1 MSFKEHQVLE
11 AGAAEERFALSAD
24 VHCSHDGSGLPVRLY
39 GGDLHI
45 RGDLDSE
52 RKPPHWPAHVIV
64 TGTSS
69 SDRTT
74 AEVIMAGGVLSY
86 GLYARGAALAAL
98 GTLDA
103 SARNR
108 TQRWVSSAGPAS
120 RGARPPDTESGPLPA
135 PAREDPAHDMTE
147 TDRTNRGE
155 SAAALL
161 QHIEELRDALAHA
174 VRLLSHSAG
183 REAADDPG
191 QAERLMTAAVHMTDL
206 LAPSPHRPQPRPRPS

>member
-1 MSFKEHQVLE
+1 MHEFFADADADAQAAARPPGSPRHSGRRHVSFKEHQVLE

-98 GTLDA
+98 GKLSPT
-103 SARNR
+103 ARTR
-108 TQRWVSSAGPAS
+108 TQRWVSS
-120 RGARPPDTESGPLPA
+120 
-135 PAREDPAHDMTE
+135 
-147 TDRTNRGE
+147 
-155 SAAALL
+155 
-161 QHIEELRDALAHA
+161 
-174 VRLLSHSAG
+174 V
-183 REAADDPG
+183 
-191 QAERLMTAAVHMTDL
+191 L
-206 LAPSPHRPQPRPRPS
+206 LAPSRTYQPGRPTA